1 MGTVLLTWEMG
12 RGLGHL
18 VPLSPIATGLARRGH
33 HVYLA
38 ARDLSRVHIA
48 LDRNLVTCIQAP
60 LYLRPGGE
68 AIAPAMTFAHILY
81 NNGFG
86 AADQLQAL
94 ADAWITLYRW
104 VKPDLILFDHS
115 PTALLASRASRAS
128 KALVGL
134 GFFCPPD
141 ADPLPNLRTWLKP
154 DPECLRQGEQPVL
167 ENMNQVLHALGEPPL
182 DRITQMYAQV
192 DVNFLATFP
201 ELDHYPDR
209 KGGKYSGVWTSTR
222 GIPPQWPNA
231 AGPKVYA
238 YLKSFPHIADFLSLL
253 SGLRICTL
261 IYADGI
267 ERAIQQRFT
276 SDAVRFENDPLDLG
290 LVARQCDLAIMNGN
304 HGTAIAM
311 LLAGKPTFQLPIT
324 LEQVIFSAAIGRLGA
339 GLDAAHLP
347 PRDVVGRLQTM
358 LASPTPFIQGA
369 ARFAQRYASFNA
381 QAEVDKMLDR
391 FEELLNRAH

>member
-104 VKPDLILFDHS
+104 VKPDLIIFDHS

-141 ADPLPNLRTWLKP
+141 ADPLPNLRTWLNP
-154 DPECLRQGEQPVL
+154 DPRCLRQGEQRVL
-167 ENMNQVLHALGEPPL
+167 ENMNQVLHALGQPPL

-192 DVNFLATFP
+192 DENFLATFP

-209 KGGKYSGVWTSTR
+209 SGEMTTWLRVKGPAGQSNWLV
-222 GIPPQWPNA
+222 ILMPNLQ
-231 AGPKVYA
+231 GRPVPKVQG
-238 YLKSFPHIADFLSLL
+238 LSPT
-253 SGLRICTL
+253 SARITL
-261 IYADGI
+261 NHESETMHLGTDAQHQAAV
-267 ERAIQQRFT
+267 ERAGRHTVLLKANQ
-276 SDAVRFENDPLDLG
+276 VRLWSELDFKSIPADIDRGG
-290 LVARQCDLAIMNGN
+290 L
-304 HGTAIAM
+304 
-311 LLAGKPTFQLPIT
+311 
-324 LEQVIFSAAIGRLGA
+324 
-339 GLDAAHLP
+339 
-347 PRDVVGRLQTM
+347 
-358 LASPTPFIQGA
+358 
-369 ARFAQRYASFNA
+369 
-381 QAEVDKMLDR
+381 
-391 FEELLNRAH
+391 